1 MAQGT
6 MNTHLLNRLVANPAR
21 TVMMGFATVIALGTL
36 ALWTPL
42 AAETGESTDVLTA
55 LFTATSAT
63 CVTGL
68 TTVDTATHWSTFGEV
83 TILALIQIGGLGV
96 MSAATLLVM
105 VIGRRLAA
113 PANVLTSAESRAIFH
128 RTPGDVVLGIVWFT
142 LAVEVAT
149 TLALS
154 VRLRVAYHDGWSE
167 ALYSGLFHAISAFNN
182 AGFALQA
189 DSAVPWVEDPW
200 MCVPIMASVMVG
212 GLGFPVWW
220 EVLRHWRQQFRRWT
234 THARIV
240 LWGSL
245 VLWIGGAGALA
256 AFEWRNEDTLGPLGT
271 GGKFLAAA
279 FQSVAARTAGFNSID
294 IGALHE
300 ESLLLLDGLMFIG
313 GGNAGTAGG
322 IKVSTFALLGFV
334 IWAELRGEPS
344 VRVLRRRL
352 SPENMRQALTVV
364 LLGVGLVGG
373 STAILLVVTPF
384 TLDAV
389 LFEAISAFGTV
400 GMSTGI
406 TGRLPPSGEVI
417 LIGMMFLGRLGPL
430 TLGAAL
436 ALRHRPRRFEVPHER
451 VLVG

>member
-1 MAQGT
+1 MT
-6 MNTHLLNRLVANPAR
+6 NTHLLNRLVANPAR
-21 TVMMGFATVIALGTL
+21 TVMLGFAVVIALGTL

-42 AAETGESTDVLTA
+42 AAESGESTDFLTA

-68 TTVDTATHWSTFGEV
+68 VTVDTATHWSTFGEV

-105 VIGRRLAA
+105 VIGRRLGA
-113 PANVLTSAESRAIFH
+113 PVNVLTSAESRSISH
-128 RTPGDVVLGIVWFT
+128 RTPGEVVLGIVWFT

-149 TLALS
+149 TVVLS
-154 VRLRVAYHDGWSE
+154 VRLRVAYHDGWAE
-167 ALYSGLFHAISAFNN
+167 ALYSGFFHAISAFNN

-200 MCVPIMASVMVG
+200 MCLPIMASVMIG

-245 VLWIGGAGALA
+245 VLWIGGAVTLA
-256 AFEWRNEDTLGPLGT
+256 AFEWRNEETLGPLGT
-271 GGKFLAAA
+271 GGKILAAA
-279 FQSVAARTAGFNSID
+279 FQSVVARTAGFNSID
-294 IGALHE
+294 IGALHQ
-300 ESLLLLDGLMFIG
+300 ESLLLLDTLMFIG

-344 VRVLRRRL
+344 VRVLHRRL
-352 SPENMRQALTVV
+352 SADNMRQALTVV

-373 STAILLVVTPF
+373 STAALLVATPF
-384 TLDAV
+384 ELDTV

-406 TGRLPPSGEVI
+406 TGKLPPVGELVI
-417 LIGMMFLGRLGPL
+417 IALMFLGRLGPI

-436 ALRHRPRRFEVPHER
+436 ALRHRPRRFEVPQER